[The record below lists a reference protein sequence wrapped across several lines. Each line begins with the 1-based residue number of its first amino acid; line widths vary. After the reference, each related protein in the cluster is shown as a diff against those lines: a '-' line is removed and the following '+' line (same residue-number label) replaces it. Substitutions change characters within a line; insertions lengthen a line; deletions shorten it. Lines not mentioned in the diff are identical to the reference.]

1 MRIGIDATC
10 LPLLAA
16 GASRYITG
24 LLHGLAKVSS
34 RHEYF
39 IFIKSAH
46 GALLPSLPAN
56 MHLVSL
62 PNFPR
67 PMRVIYQ
74 HLLAG
79 LHAQRLQLDVWHGTH
94 YSLPRFA
101 RDMALVSTFH
111 DLSFFEFSGFFS
123 KSRLFYFQS
132 VMADAAQRA
141 EMIVCVSNATR
152 EALHRH
158 FPVNGRAI
166 TVHSGVDQTFFMRL
180 SAEEIARACRD
191 LKIQRPYI
199 LFLSTIER
207 HKNLPL
213 ALEALSILRQ
223 RHDLHLVIAGQPG
236 SGWPEAS
243 EAIHKLGLVEA
254 VHTLG
259 YVPEEK
265 LPALYQGARLLALPS
280 IVEGFGFPLL
290 EAMAGG
296 IPVFAAQSS
305 DADGRAAYSATAEV
319 VNHPAMLGN
328 HNAGQ
333 WAEQIEKLIYDEPLR
348 RELSAYA
355 VERASQFSW
364 QTTAE
369 RMVEIY
375 ESVALNKKTLIPS
388 NGSNGILI
396 SNEKKNGKAHHI
408 DEEVIPLAV
417 IAAVLRTLIYA
428 DMFDYPLRNE
438 EICSGL
444 LECSATLHE
453 VNAALAHLH
462 RKHLIDHS
470 GEWWHLAGR
479 GEIVAERQRRGEYT
493 RKLWMK
499 NARLIKLICRFPFV
513 KGVAISGAGSFEN
526 CQPSSSHFDKKIM
539 QRSGGEADDIDLF
552 IIADQNRL
560 WFTYASLVFLLKIL
574 GKRKLICLNYL
585 IGHRDIAIPAGPER
599 DFFVA
604 HQIAF
609 LKPLRGRQIFEGY
622 FSVNR
627 WINEYLPQRSSHAPL
642 TPAGLSTVPE
652 QEWLGQSLC
661 EKILH
666 HRLFDFIEKTVFRFY
681 SRHIMRLAGHQ
692 GSDAVEVS
700 TTRIKLFTNNH
711 RHRLRDTLA
720 QRFEKTWSAY
730 IKTKERIN
738 NATAVKV

>member
-24 LLHGLAKVSS
+24 LLHGLANVSS

-46 GALLPSLPAN
+46 GALLQSLPAN
-56 MHLVSL
+56 MQLVSL
-62 PNFPR
+62 PNFSR
-67 PMRVIYQ
+67 PMRVVYQ

-79 LHAQRLQLDVWHGTH
+79 LHAQRFQLDVWHGTH
-94 YSLPRFA
+94 YSLPRFV

-111 DLSFFEFSGFFS
+111 DLSFFEFPRYFS

-141 EMIVCVSNATR
+141 EMIVCVSNTTR
-152 EALHRH
+152 EALYRH

-166 TVHSGVDQTFFMRL
+166 TVHSGVDQAFFKRL
-180 SAEEIARACRD
+180 SAEEIDRTCRD
-191 LKIQRPYI
+191 LKIQKPYI
-199 LFLSTIER
+199 LFLSTIDR

-213 ALEALSILRQ
+213 ALEALAILRK
-223 RHDLHLVIAGQPG
+223 RYDLHLVIAGQPG

-243 EAIHKLGLVEA
+243 NVIHKLGLAEA

-265 LPALYQGARLLALPS
+265 LRALYQGARLLALPS

-296 IPVFAAQSS
+296 VPVFAAQSG
-305 DADGRAAYSATAEV
+305 DAAHSATAEV
-319 VNHPAMLGN
+319 VSHPAMLGN
-328 HNAGQ
+328 HDAEQ
-333 WAEQIEKLIYDEPLR
+333 WANKIEKLIYDEPLR

-355 VERASQFSW
+355 VKRAAQFSW
-364 QTTAE
+364 RTTAE

-375 ESVALNKKTLIPS
+375 ESAASSTKHFFPS
-388 NGSNGILI
+388 NGSDGIVI
-396 SNEKKNGKAHHI
+396 TDEKKNGKAHHVE
-408 DEEVIPLAV
+408 EEVIPLSV
-417 IAAVLRTLIYA
+417 ISAVLRTLIYA
-428 DMFDYPLRNE
+428 DMFDYPLREE
-438 EICSGL
+438 EIYFGL
-444 LECSATLHE
+444 LECSATPKE
-453 VNAALAHLH
+453 VNVALAHLH
-462 RKHLIDHS
+462 RKHLIDYS
-470 GEWWHLAGR
+470 GEWWHLASR
-479 GEIVAERQRRGEYT
+479 GAIVAERQRRGEYT
-493 RKLWMK
+493 RRLWRD

-513 KGVAISGAGSFEN
+513 KGVALSGAGSFEN
-526 CQPSSSHFDKKIM
+526 CQAS
-539 QRSGGEADDIDLF
+539 DDIDLF
-552 IIADQNRL
+552 VIADQNRL
-560 WFTYASLVFLLKIL
+560 WFTYSSLVFLLKIL

-585 IGHRDIAIPAGPER
+585 IGHLALAIPAGRDR

-604 HQIAF
+604 HQITF
-609 LKPLRGRQIFEGY
+609 LKPLRGRQIFEEF

-627 WINEYLPQRSSHAPL
+627 WINEYLPQRYSHAPL
-642 TPAGLSTVPE
+642 TPAGLPIAPE
-652 QEWLGQSLC
+652 QEWPGQALC
-661 EKILH
+661 ERIFRL
-666 HRLFDFIEKTVFRFY
+666 RLFDFIERAIFHFY

-692 GSDAVEVS
+692 GSDAVEAS

-730 IKTKERIN
+730 IETKEQIN
-738 NATAVKV
+738 YATAVKV

>member
-1 MRIGIDATC
+1 LRIGIDATC
-10 LPLLAA
+10 LPMLAA

-24 LLHGLAKVSS
+24 LLHGLANVGN

-46 GALLPSLPAN
+46 ADLLQLLPAN
-56 MHLVSL
+56 MHLVCL
-62 PNFPR
+62 PNFSR

-101 RDMALVSTFH
+101 RAMALVSTFH
-111 DLSFFEFSGFFS
+111 DLSFFEFPGYFS

-141 EMIVCVSNATR
+141 EMIVCVSNTTR
-152 EALHRH
+152 EALYRH

-166 TVHSGVDQTFFMRL
+166 TVHSGVDQAFFNRL
-180 SAEEIARACRD
+180 SAEEIDRTCSD
-191 LKIQRPYI
+191 LKIQQPYI

-213 ALEALSILRQ
+213 ALEALAILRQ
-223 RHDLHLVIAGQPG
+223 RHDLHMVIAGQPG
-236 SGWPEAS
+236 RGWPEAS
-243 EAIHKLGLVEA
+243 EVIHKLGLAEV

-265 LPALYQGARLLALPS
+265 LSALYQGARLLVLPS
-280 IVEGFGFPLL
+280 FVEGFGFPLL

-296 IPVFAAQSS
+296 VPVFAAQSS
-305 DADGRAAYSATAEV
+305 DAAHSATAEV

-328 HNAGQ
+328 HNAAH
-333 WAEQIEKLIYDEPLR
+333 WADKIEKLIYDEPLR

-355 VERASQFSW
+355 VKRAAQFSW
-364 QTTAE
+364 HTTAE
-369 RMVEIY
+369 HMVEIY
-375 ESVALNKKTLIPS
+375 ESVALNKKQLIPN
-388 NGSNGILI
+388 NGSNGIVI
-396 SNEKKNGKAHHI
+396 SNEKKNGKAHQI
-408 DEEVIPLAV
+408 DEEVIPLSV
-417 IAAVLRTLIYA
+417 ISAVLRTLIYA
-428 DMFDYPLRNE
+428 DMFDYPLRQE
-438 EICSGL
+438 EAYFGL
-444 LECSATLHE
+444 LECAATQNE
-453 VNAALAHLH
+453 VNAALAHLQ
-462 RKHLIDHS
+462 RKHLINHS

-479 GEIVAERQRRGEYT
+479 EEIAVERQRRGEYT
-493 RKLWMK
+493 RKLWRD

-513 KGVAISGAGSFEN
+513 KGVALSGAGSFEN
-526 CQPSSSHFDKKIM
+526 CQP
-539 QRSGGEADDIDLF
+539 ADDVDLF
-552 IIADQNRL
+552 IIVDQNRL

-574 GKRKLICLNYL
+574 GKRKLTCMNYL
-585 IGHRDIAIPAGPER
+585 IGHLALAIPAGRDR

-609 LKPLRGRQIFEGY
+609 LKPLRGRQIFQEF
-622 FSVNR
+622 FSVNS
-627 WINEYLPQRSSHAPL
+627 WINEYLPQRSSHSPL
-642 TPAGLSTVPE
+642 TPAGLPIAPE
-652 QEWLGQSLC
+652 QKWPGQALC
-661 EKILH
+661 ERIFRL
-666 HRLFDFIEKTVFRFY
+666 RLFDYIERAIFRFY

-692 GSDAVEVS
+692 GSDAIEVS
-700 TTRIKLFTNNH
+700 TTKIKLFTNNH
-711 RHRLRDTLA
+711 RHRLRETLA

-730 IKTKERIN
+730 IKTKEQIN
-738 NATAVKV
+738 YATAVKV